1 MWTKEYPT
9 EDGKFWFYGRPFG
22 PCSHPRLC
30 MVCCFRDKTR
40 LRILVCDGS
49 FMYESESE
57 GVFMP
62 ADVPELPTEEEM
74 TP

>member
-1 MWTKEYPT
+1 
-9 EDGKFWFYGRPFG
+9 
-22 PCSHPRLC
+22 